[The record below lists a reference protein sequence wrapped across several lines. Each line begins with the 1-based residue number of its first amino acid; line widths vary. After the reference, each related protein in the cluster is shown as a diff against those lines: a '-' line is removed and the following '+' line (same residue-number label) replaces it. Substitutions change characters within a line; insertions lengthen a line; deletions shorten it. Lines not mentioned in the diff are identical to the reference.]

1 MLKLFPFY
9 FFPLSLILGNLM
21 ININIFYI
29 IILIFIKSINDQ
41 NFNWVKNK
49 YFKILIIIYFYLIF
63 NSLYNF
69 YLDPSLGGSGI
80 IRSLGFIKFI
90 FLTLSFTILIKDKK
104 ELEKILYF
112 WSVIIIFVIF
122 DVYFEFI
129 FNQNILGFKSLD
141 QTRIVSFFFD
151 EMVVGAYLLTFSYI
165 IFSYQLEKKNKY
177 KHFFIFFII
186 LIPISIM
193 VTGERSNFIKSV
205 IIFAM
210 IILAIDKSYF
220 PIKKIGL
227 IFIAIISISLIIFT
241 NKTIFLKQ
249 SEFFKRI
256 TIVEDNIHFFDKF
269 KNIKYIQHYKL
280 AIDIFNDHKIFGV
293 GSKNFRFKCHDE
305 KYYDKNLMKFNYDC
319 STHPHQLH
327 FEILSEQGI
336 IGYLLIL
343 YFFIIFFRN
352 FIKIKIKGNILYNSI
367 NIYLI
372 VFLIPLLPS
381 GSIFSTFNGSLF
393 WLIFSIAFLF
403 NEKKLNF

>member
-9 FFPLSLILGNLM
+9 FFPLSLMLGNLM
-21 ININIFYI
+21 ININIFFI
-29 IILIFIKSINDQ
+29 VILIFIKSINDQ

-49 YFKILIIIYFYLIF
+49 YFKILMIIYFYLII

-69 YLDPSLGGSGI
+69 YLDRSLDASGI

-90 FLTLSFTILIKDKK
+90 FLTLSFSILIKDKK

-112 WSVIIIFVIF
+112 WSFIIIFVIF

-141 QTRIVSFFFD
+141 HTRIVSFFYD
-151 EMVVGAYLLTFSYI
+151 EMVVGAFLLTFSYV

-177 KHFFIFFII
+177 KHFFIFFLI
-186 LIPISIM
+186 LIPITIM

-205 IIFAM
+205 LILSIM
-210 IILAIDKSYF
+210 ILAIDKSYF

-227 IFIAIISISLIIFT
+227 IFITIISISLIIFA

-249 SEFFKRI
+249 TELFKRI
-256 TIVEDNIHFFDKF
+256 MIVEDNLQFFEKF

-280 AIDIFNDHKIFGV
+280 AIDVFNDHKIFGV
-293 GSKNFRFKCHDE
+293 GSKNFRFKCEDE
-305 KYYDKNLMKFNYDC
+305 KYYDKNVMKFNYNC

-352 FIKIKIKGNILYNSI
+352 FIKNKSKDNILYNSI

>member
-9 FFPLSLILGNLM
+9 FFPLSLMLGNLM
-21 ININIFYI
+21 ININIFFI
-29 IILIFIKSINDQ
+29 VILIFIKSINDQ
-41 NFNWVKNK
+41 NFNWIKNK
-49 YFKILIIIYFYLIF
+49 YFKILMIIYFYLII
-63 NSLYNF
+63 NSLYNY
-69 YLDPSLGGSGI
+69 YLDRSLGASGI

-90 FLTLSFTILIKDKK
+90 FLTLSFSILIKDKK

-112 WSVIIIFVIF
+112 WSFIIIFVIF

-129 FNQNILGFKSLD
+129 FKQNILGFKSLD
-141 QTRIVSFFFD
+141 HTRIVSFFYD
-151 EMVVGAYLLTFSYI
+151 EMVVGAFLLTFSYVI
-165 IFSYQLEKKNKY
+165 ISYQLEKKNKY
-177 KHFFIFFII
+177 KHFFIFFLI
-186 LIPISIM
+186 LIPITIM

-205 IIFAM
+205 LIFSIM
-210 IILAIDKSYF
+210 ILAIDKSYF

-227 IFIAIISISLIIFT
+227 IFITIISISLIIFA

-249 SEFFKRI
+249 TELFKRI
-256 TIVEDNIHFFDKF
+256 MIVEDNLHFFEKF

-280 AIDIFNDHKIFGV
+280 AIDVFNDHKIFGV
-293 GSKNFRFKCHDE
+293 GSKNFRFKCEDE
-305 KYYDKNLMKFNYDC
+305 KYYDKNVMKFNYNC

-352 FIKIKIKGNILYNSI
+352 FIKNKSKDNILYNSI

>member
-256 TIVEDNIHFFDKF
+256 MIVEDNIHFFDKF